1 MATYEYMEVRRRP
14 WNQGEL
20 MYRRNI
26 GHLSKAGREA
36 LGRELD
42 QRYPSSEFCACEVGT
57 KQEREEVLPEMN
69 TSN

>member
-1 MATYEYMEVRRRP
+1 MATYEYFEVRRRP
-14 WNQGEL
+14 WNQGEV

-26 GHLSKAGREA
+26 GNLSKTGREA

-42 QRYPSSEFCACEVGT
+42 QRYPASEFCTCEVGT
-57 KQEREEVLPEMN
+57 KQEREEVLPETN